1 MKDPFCIIQLLYS
14 LLLIVQTSISTE
26 AFVIHSS
33 LFRGRISLRESTLDE
48 PQKEFFEPK
57 SGLRPLD
64 PSELEIILDCERQVR
79 SSESDVPCNVNNA
92 PQKRQTIFPFVN
104 MIRVAGNYIANHR
117 NTLSVLHIPGHLLE
131 WDGFPS
137 LMEDIALTWLLG
149 MKIVIVVGCRY
160 QVNLR
165 LAKLKKTENEAH
177 GFSLRVTDHETMR
190 IIEEEAGVVR
200 FEVERQLNRCLKLHG
215 GADLSVPGALNANVV
230 SGNFYIAER
239 IGLVNGEFNSRWR
252 L

>member
-1 MKDPFCIIQLLYS
+1 MNDRAYAVRVLSFVILIIQTS
-14 LLLIVQTSISTE
+14 LSMMG
-26 AFVIHSS
+26 AFVIQKSS
-33 LFRGRISLRESTLDE
+33 SHVDVLLKETTSLDE
-48 PQKEFFEPK
+48 PQKEFFEPI

-64 PSELEIILDCERQVR
+64 PSELEIIVGCERQA
-79 SSESDVPCNVNNA
+79 SNSASCSIINND
-92 PQKRQTIFPFVN
+92 PRKQSKTIFPFVN

-149 MKIVIVVGCRY
+149 MKIVIVVGCRH
-160 QVNLR
+160 QVNMR

-177 GFSLRVTDHETMR
+177 NFALRITDPETMR
-190 IIEEEAGVVR
+190 IIEEEAGVIR

-230 SGNFYIAER
+230 SGNFYVAEK
-239 IGLVNGEFNSRWR
+239 ISFVNGKFV
-252 L
+252 